1 MVTLIAT
8 VHIIACLLLIAL
20 VLLQDPKSNNPGAMF
35 GGGGSNTVLG
45 ATGATT
51 VLQKLTRWAAIV
63 FGACAL
69 LLSLASKQESRSVLD
84 TLPATTGAAP
94 TSIQDAAPAAAPN
107 TAPNATGTA
116 DSTTPA
122 SGTTP
127 GAAAPGSTAPGTT
140 TSTGNK

>member
-51 VLQKLTRWAAIV
+51 VLQKLTRWAAII
-63 FGACAL
+63 FGTCAL
-69 LLSLASKQESRSVLD
+69 LLSLASRQESRSVLD

-94 TSIQDAAPAAAPN
+94 TSMQDAAPGAAV
-107 TAPNATGTA
+107 
-116 DSTTPA
+116 
-122 SGTTP
+122 P
-127 GAAAPGSTAPGTT
+127 GAAAPGATGSTGGTAPGATAP
-140 TSTGNK
+140 TGNK